1 MKLHIGWA
9 FTYLFILLP
18 LFGAEMYA
26 IGRNSEYALTN
37 VTTSLVREAPWVAVP
52 VMVFLMWLTVHFGI
66 RLIPI
71 LFGREPMTWL

>member
-1 MKLHIGWA
+1 MRLHIGWA
-9 FTYLFILLP
+9 FTYLFILLA

-37 VTTSLVREAPWVAVP
+37 VTTALVREAPWVAVP
-52 VMVFLMWLTVHFGI
+52 IMTFLIWLAIHFGI
-66 RLIPI
+66 RLVPI